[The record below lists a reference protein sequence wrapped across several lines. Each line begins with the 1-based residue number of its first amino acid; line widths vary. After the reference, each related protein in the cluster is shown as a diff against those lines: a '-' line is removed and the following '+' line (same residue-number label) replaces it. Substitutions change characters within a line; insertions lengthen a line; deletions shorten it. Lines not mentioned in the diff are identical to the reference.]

1 MKIHGRS
8 IFGTRA
14 FVLTILSLTF
24 LSPLV
29 NLASSQQNSFTLT
42 ALPDAITVSQAG
54 QATVALIVEPVGN
67 FSQTV
72 HFQPANVTGLPNGTT
87 VSFQPEQVT
96 PPANVTMIFTASLFT
111 ANGSYG
117 VTVCAVSGSINQSV
131 LIQLTIVE
139 DHISPTTGLTVDG
152 VTEPDGKYG
161 SDVLVTLVAEDNANG
176 SGVAE
181 TAYNINNSS
190 WTDYSEPFLV
200 NLDGNFTI
208 QYNSTDYAGNVEQT
222 KTANITIE
230 KPIKINGDAFY
241 TNSPT
246 VNLTLS
252 AELVMS
258 SVINMSF
265 SNNNITW
272 TEWEAY
278 VDTRAWYL
286 SDGEGLKTV
295 YVKFSNGTASPAY
308 FDTITL
314 ATTPPTTTASLSGT
328 VGDNGWYISNVQ
340 VEFQVDSTAPLN
352 ETRYRLDNGTW
363 EKYDQPI
370 NITIDGQILVEF
382 NSTDKAGNVEETKNI
397 TVKVDKTPPAITIVS
412 PEPKSY
418 AFKES
423 ITVSFQASD
432 PTSGLVNVNATLDD
446 VAAENGSVRSDLPLG
461 EHTLSVTAVDLAGN
475 NATKT
480 VTFSVSKRNEGGGN
494 GDGGKPTTSVIS
506 VTGLIDAIDEGVE
519 NGSIDNRGIARSLIA
534 KLEACQ
540 KKIGTGQN
548 ETAVNIL
555 YAFINQVRAQR
566 GKHIQANFAD
576 ELIERANSF
585 IKDLEPAS

>member
-1 MKIHGRS
+1 MEIHGRS
-8 IFGTRA
+8 VLGTRA
-14 FVLTILSLTF
+14 FILMILF
-24 LSPLV
+24 LASISPV
-29 NLASSQQNSFTLT
+29 ANLASGQEDSFTLT
-42 ALPDAITVSQAG
+42 ALPTSIALNQAGNATVTITVTPNGTFNQM
-54 QATVALIVEPVGN
+54 I
-67 FSQTV
+67 
-72 HFQPANVTGLPNGTT
+72 HFQPANVTGLPDGTT

-96 PPANVTMIFTASLFT
+96 PPANVTMTFTVSSET
-111 ANGSYG
+111 ANGSYT
-117 VTVCAVSGSINQSV
+117 VTVYALSDSINQSV
-131 LIQLTIVE
+131 SIQLII
-139 DHISPTTGLTVDG
+139 DHISPTTRLIIKG
-152 VTEPDGKYG
+152 VAGSEGKYR
-161 SDVLVTLVAEDNANG
+161 SDVFVTLTAEDNVDG

-190 WTDYSEPFLV
+190 WIHYSEPFLV
-200 NLDGNFTI
+200 NLDGNFAI
-208 QYNSTDYAGNVEQT
+208 QYNSTDCAGNVEQT
-222 KTANITIE
+222 RTENITIE
-230 KPIKINGDAFY
+230 KPIKINNDAIY

-246 VNLTLS
+246 TTLMLS
-252 AELVMS
+252 AERVMPD
-258 SVINMSF
+258 VINMSF
-265 SNNNITW
+265 SNDNATW
-272 TEWEAY
+272 TEWEPY
-278 VDTRAWYL
+278 DDRKAWSL

-295 YVKFSNGTASPAY
+295 YAIFSNRTSDVSQAY

-314 ATTPPTTTASLSGT
+314 VTTPPNTTVSLSGT
-328 VGDNGWYISNVQ
+328 MGSNGWYISNVQ
-340 VEFQVDSTAPLN
+340 VEFQVNSTAPLN

-370 NITIDGQILVEF
+370 NITTDGQIFVEF

-412 PEPKSY
+412 PEPKRY

-446 VAAENGSVRSDLPLG
+446 VAVENGSVRSDLPLG
-461 EHTLSVTAVDLAGN
+461 EHTLSVMAVDLAGN

-494 GDGGKPTTSVIS
+494 GDKGKPTTSAIS
-506 VTGLIDAIDEGVE
+506 VTGLIDTIDEGVE
-519 NGSIDNRGIARSLIA
+519 NGLIDNRGIARSLIA

-555 YAFINQVRAQR
+555 HAFIDHVQAQR
-566 GKHIQANFAD
+566 GKHIDANFAD
-576 ELIERANSF
+576 ELIEQANSF